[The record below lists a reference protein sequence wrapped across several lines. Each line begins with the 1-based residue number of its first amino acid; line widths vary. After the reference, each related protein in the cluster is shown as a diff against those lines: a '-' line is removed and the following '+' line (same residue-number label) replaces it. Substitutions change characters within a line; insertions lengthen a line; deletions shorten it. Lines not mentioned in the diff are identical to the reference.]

1 MDIYKLLNKEV
12 LDYNDIKEIRN
23 YHIDTSSEGVMVK
36 TYDDF
41 INKILLMIKLWP
53 QKEGN
58 TINYLFGSGIG
69 IELALQGNVIGRKKN
84 NNCYSYRPHN
94 DIILYDV
101 KIIDYEDEKDSYN
114 FKEAFGNIEFYPSYE
129 LKVLSNINSNLLDNT
144 CETVVIN
151 NHKVL
156 IPELEILFLEK
167 YLQRELVSREEG
179 YDYELL
185 FREYELDVDKIINYL
200 EDYYIKPKISKD
212 EKYYNGL
219 LDKQIKAIERI
230 LNNGGKIVTNLEN
243 LELQI
248 DSFPKGRNMNY
259 AGISIDLW
267 IPLSIKSISYK
278 NKYYHIDDEKYLDKL
293 RQRIKIYSETEYQRY
308 EEIVVDIQNM
318 ARNKEKNNI

>member
-41 INKILLMIKLWP
+41 INKILLMVKLWP

-58 TINYLFGSGIG
+58 NINYLFGSSVGL
-69 IELALQGNVIGRKKN
+69 ELALQGNVVGKKKN
-84 NNCYSYRPHN
+84 NNCYTYRPHN
-94 DIILYDV
+94 EIILYNV
-101 KIIDYEDEKDSYN
+101 KIIDYEDTQDSYN

-129 LKVLSNINSNLLDNT
+129 LKVLSNINNDLLDKNY
-144 CETVVIN
+144 ETVIIN

-167 YLQRELVSREEG
+167 YLQRELVSRSEG

-185 FREYELDVDKIINYL
+185 FNEYELDIDKILNYL

-212 EKYYNGL
+212 EEYYNEL
-219 LDKQIKAIERI
+219 LGRQIKAIERI
-230 LNNGGKIVTNLEN
+230 LNNGGKIITNLEN

-248 DSFPKGRNMNY
+248 DAFPKGKNMNY

-267 IPLSIKSISYK
+267 IPLNIKSITFK
-278 NKYYHIDDEKYLDKL
+278 NKYYYIDDKKYLEKL
-293 RQRIKIYSETEYQRY
+293 KQRIKIYSESEYQRY

>member
-1 MDIYKLLNKEV
+1 MDIYKMLNKEV

-23 YHIDTSSEGVMVK
+23 YHIDTSSEGIMVK
-36 TYDDF
+36 TYEEF

-53 QKEGN
+53 QKLDN
-58 TINYLFGSGIG
+58 NINYLFGNGIG
-69 IELALQGNVIGRKKN
+69 IELALQGNVMGRKKN
-84 NNCYSYRPHN
+84 NNCYSYRPHS

-101 KIIDYEDEKDSYN
+101 KIQDYEDTKDSYK

-129 LKVLSNINSNLLDNT
+129 LKVLSNINSDLLDKNS
-144 CETVVIN
+144 ETVIIN

-167 YLQRELVSREEG
+167 YLQRELVSRSEG

-185 FREYELDVDKIINYL
+185 FNEYDLNIDKIINYL
-200 EDYYIKPKISKD
+200 EDYYIKPKITKD
-212 EKYYNGL
+212 EEYYNEL
-219 LDKQIKAIERI
+219 LDKQIKSIERI

-267 IPLSIKSISYK
+267 IPLNIKSITYK
-278 NKYYHIDDEKYLDKL
+278 NKYYYIDDKKYLEKL
-293 RQRIKIYSETEYQRY
+293 KQRIKIYSENEYQRY

>member
-101 KIIDYEDEKDSYN
+101 KILDYEDEKDSYN

-129 LKVLSNINSNLLDNT
+129 LKVLSNINSNLLDTN

-179 YDYELL
+179 YDYKLL
-185 FREYELDVDKIINYL
+185 FNEYELDVDKIINYL

-212 EKYYNGL
+212 
-219 LDKQIKAIERI
+219 
-230 LNNGGKIVTNLEN
+230 
-243 LELQI
+243 
-248 DSFPKGRNMNY
+248 
-259 AGISIDLW
+259 
-267 IPLSIKSISYK
+267 
-278 NKYYHIDDEKYLDKL
+278 
-293 RQRIKIYSETEYQRY
+293 
-308 EEIVVDIQNM
+308 
-318 ARNKEKNNI
+318 

>member
-41 INKILLMIKLWP
+41 INKILLMVKLWP

-58 TINYLFGSGIG
+58 NINYLFGSSVGL
-69 IELALQGNVIGRKKN
+69 ELALQGNVVGKKKN
-84 NNCYSYRPHN
+84 NNCYTYRPHN
-94 DIILYDV
+94 EIILYNV
-101 KIIDYEDEKDSYN
+101 KIIDYEDTQDSYN

-129 LKVLSNINSNLLDNT
+129 LKVLSNINNDLLDKNY
-144 CETVVIN
+144 ETVIIN

-167 YLQRELVSREEG
+167 YLQRELVSRSEG

-185 FREYELDVDKIINYL
+185 FNEYELDIDKILNYL

-212 EKYYNGL
+212 EEYYNEL
-219 LDKQIKAIERI
+219 LGRQIKAIERI
-230 LNNGGKIVTNLEN
+230 LNNGGKIITNLEN

-248 DSFPKGRNMNY
+248 DAFPKGKNMNY

-267 IPLSIKSISYK
+267 IPLNIKSITFK
-278 NKYYHIDDEKYLDKL
+278 NKYYYIDDKKYLEKL
-293 RQRIKIYSETEYQRY
+293 KQRIKIYSESEYKRY